1 MNMIKEVKETKEETK
16 ETILTDRTL
25 EANNANTESWVEV
38 KVEDLQDDHD
48 GQTNASQ
55 DLIDQKNDLNESL
68 AELNNVSMQLMEAE
82 DENAPVNTSKKISP
96 RKKFIMTDIPEEDE
110 LLGSLV
116 STSRSK
122 KQISLDPEQFQKAVW
137 KKVEDSP

>member
-1 MNMIKEVKETKEETK
+1 M
-16 ETILTDRTL
+16 
-25 EANNANTESWVEV
+25 
-38 KVEDLQDDHD
+38 
-48 GQTNASQ
+48 
-55 DLIDQKNDLNESL
+55 NESL

-122 KQISLDPEQFQKAVW
+122 K
-137 KKVEDSP
+137 